1 MPLDLSV
8 IAAHEAFIAGRAGG
22 CRAYFRFQDLAGTSL
37 MKRKLDGIEFIG
49 CDLSE
54 SSFALASL
62 VTASF
67 YCSSLKRAD
76 LRGADMSRA
85 DLRGAILRGADLYR
99 ANLDGADFRKAVL
112 YKDERDAEFKHN
124 DWVIDAENDGR
135 DGAVDFRDCTLR
147 GARLSSAKLKGAD
160 FSGAMLDGAKLNQ
173 ADLRDAN
180 FEGAVLTGADLNG
193 TRLEGANLDKVVRD
207 PAEAALSRADDLR
220 KMLEMSDLYTRSR
233 GEQGQRGNFEGEDL
247 RVLGQAFREQG
258 LIGAN
263 LRGVCAVGMDFS
275 NASLIGAVFAGSD
288 LRGANFTGANLK
300 GVNFKDCNLNHAIFK
315 SADLR
320 AFTGNTGRAF
330 LPTFDG
336 ASTHAARF
344 DGAMMDREAL
354 GLANPEDSA
363 AGLTSQQA
371 DPSVDSKVRAS

>member
-22 CRAYFRFQDLAGTSL
+22 CRAYFRFQDLTGTSL
-37 MKRKLDGIEFIG
+37 MKRKLDGNEFIG

-54 SSFALASL
+54 SNFALTSL

-76 LRGADMSRA
+76 LRGADLSRA

-124 DWVIDAENDGR
+124 DWVMDTEGDGR

-193 TRLEGANLDKVVRD
+193 TRLDGANLENVVRD
-207 PAEAALSRADDLR
+207 PADEALARAEELQQR
-220 KMLEMSDLYTRSR
+220 LEQSDLYTRSR

-247 RVLGQAFREQG
+247 RVLGQAFRQKG

-263 LRGVCAVGMDFS
+263 LRGVCGVGLDFS
-275 NASLIGAVFAGSD
+275 GASLIGAVFSGSD

-300 GVNFKDCNLNHAIFK
+300 GVNFKDCKLNHAIFK

-330 LPTFDG
+330 LPCFDG

-344 DGAMMDREAL
+344 EGAMMDREAL
-354 GLANPEDSA
+354 GLTPAEDTVSTSSSKPEDA
-363 AGLTSQQA
+363 ALAGE
-371 DPSVDSKVRAS
+371 VKAS

>member
-76 LRGADMSRA
+76 LRGADLSRA

-124 DWVIDAENDGR
+124 DWLIDAEGDGR

-147 GARLSSAKLKGAD
+147 GARLSAAKLKGAD

-193 TRLEGANLDKVVRD
+193 TRLDGANLEKVVRD

-247 RVLGQAFREQG
+247 RVLGQAFREKG

-330 LPTFDG
+330 LPAFDG

-354 GLANPEDSA
+354 GLSPSENTGSGAQSKTED
-363 AGLTSQQA
+363 AGLPGEA
-371 DPSVDSKVRAS
+371 KAS

>member
-22 CRAYFRFQDLAGTSL
+22 CRAFFRFQDLTGASL

-54 SSFALASL
+54 SNFALTSL

-76 LRGADMSRA
+76 LRGADLSRA

-124 DWVIDAENDGR
+124 DWLIDAEGDGR

-147 GARLSSAKLKGAD
+147 GARLSAAKLKGAD

-193 TRLEGANLDKVVRD
+193 TRLDGANLENVVRD
-207 PAEAALSRADDLR
+207 PADEALARAEELQKR
-220 KMLEMSDLYTRSR
+220 LEQSDLYTRSR

-247 RVLGQAFREQG
+247 RVLGQAFRQKG

-263 LRGVCAVGMDFS
+263 LRGVCGVGLDFS
-275 NASLIGAVFAGSD
+275 GASLIGAVFSGSD

-330 LPTFDG
+330 LPCFDG

-344 DGAMMDREAL
+344 EGAMMDREAL
-354 GLANPEDSA
+354 GLTPAEDTVSTSSSKPEA
-363 AGLTSQQA
+363 AALAGEA
-371 DPSVDSKVRAS
+371 KAS

>member
-8 IAAHEAFIAGRAGG
+8 IAAHESFIAGRAGG
-22 CRAYFRFQDLAGTSL
+22 CRAFFRFQDLAGASL

-49 CDLSE
+49 CDLRE
-54 SSFALASL
+54 SNFALASL

-76 LRGADMSRA
+76 LRGADLSRA

-112 YKDERDAEFKHN
+112 YKDERDAEFKHK
-124 DWVIDAENDGR
+124 DCIIDTECDGR

-147 GARLSSAKLKGAD
+147 GARLSAAKLKGAN
-160 FSGAMLDGAKLNQ
+160 FAGALLDGAKLNQ
-173 ADLRDAN
+173 ADLREAN
-180 FEGAVLTGADLNG
+180 FEGAVLMGADLNG
-193 TRLEGANLDKVVRD
+193 TRLEGAKMEGVVRD
-207 PAEAALSRADDLR
+207 PAESSVARAEELLKR
-220 KMLEMSDLYTRSR
+220 LELSDLYTRSR
-233 GEQGQRGNFEGEDL
+233 GEQGQRADFEGEDL
-247 RVLGQAFREQG
+247 RVLGRALSQKG

-263 LRGVCAVGMDFS
+263 MRGICGVGVDFS
-275 NASLIGAVFAGSD
+275 GASLIGAAFIGAD

-300 GVNFKDCNLNHAIFK
+300 GVNFKDCNLNHDIFK

-344 DGAMMDREAL
+344 DGAIMDREAL
-354 GLANPEDSA
+354 GLSSDADKGA
-363 AGLTSQQA
+363 ALLAKTQA
-371 DPSVDSKVRAS
+371 ASSVGQAQAS

>member
-8 IAAHEAFIAGRAGG
+8 IAAHELFIAGRAGG
-22 CRAYFRFQDLAGTSL
+22 CRAFFRFQDLAGASL

-54 SSFALASL
+54 SNFALTSL

-76 LRGADMSRA
+76 LRGADLSRA

-124 DWVIDAENDGR
+124 DWLMDAEGDGR

-147 GARLSSAKLKGAD
+147 GTRLSAAKLKGAD

-193 TRLEGANLDKVVRD
+193 TRLDGANMERVVRD
-207 PAEAALSRADDLR
+207 PAAEAMARVEELQQR
-220 KMLEMSDLYTRSR
+220 LEQSDLYTRSR

-247 RVLGQAFREQG
+247 RVLGQAFRQKG

-263 LRGVCAVGMDFS
+263 LRGVCGVGLDFS
-275 NASLIGAVFAGSD
+275 GASLIGAVFTGSD

-330 LPTFDG
+330 LPAFDG

-344 DGAMMDREAL
+344 EGAMMDREAL
-354 GLANPEDSA
+354 GLTPAEDTVSVSSSKPEEA
-363 AGLTSQQA
+363 PLPGEA
-371 DPSVDSKVRAS
+371 KAS

>member
-8 IAAHEAFIAGRAGG
+8 ISAHEAFIAGRAGG
-22 CRAYFRFQDLAGTSL
+22 CRAFFRFQDLAGSNL
-37 MKRKLDGIEFIG
+37 MKRKLNGIEFIG
-49 CDLSE
+49 CDLSK
-54 SSFALASL
+54 SNFALTSL

-67 YCSSLKRAD
+67 YCSSLRRAD
-76 LRGADMSRA
+76 LRGADLSRA

-112 YKDERDAEFKHN
+112 YKDERDAEFKQN
-124 DWVIDAENDGR
+124 DWVMDTEGDGR

-147 GARLSSAKLKGAD
+147 GARLSAAKLKGAD

-180 FEGAVLTGADLNG
+180 FEGAVLTGADLDG
-193 TRLEGANLDKVVRD
+193 TRLEGANMERVVRD
-207 PAEAALSRADDLR
+207 PAAEAMARAEELQKR
-220 KMLEMSDLYTRSR
+220 LEQSDLYTRSR
-233 GEQGQRGNFEGEDL
+233 GEQGQRANFEGEDL
-247 RVLGQAFREQG
+247 RVLGQAFRQKG

-263 LRGVCAVGMDFS
+263 LRGVCGVGIDFS
-275 NASLIGAVFAGSD
+275 GASLIGAVFTGSD

-344 DGAMMDREAL
+344 EGAMMDHEAL
-354 GLANPEDSA
+354 GLTPSEDLA
-363 AGLTSQQA
+363 VETEA
-371 DPSVDSKVRAS
+371 KAS